1 LPYAALIEKSGFR
14 FLTYTGGRTMKTL
27 KKIGA
32 VILMAAMFGGC
43 AYGGVAGVGDKVV
56 ITRNDV
62 FLFGVLRK
70 VYVCKVADSGVSDCQ
85 TNESP

>member
-1 LPYAALIEKSGFR
+1 
-14 FLTYTGGRTMKTL
+14 MKTL

-56 ITRNDV
+56 ITRNDA